1 MKGYKAFNKGM
12 ICLGKQYKENEIFE
26 EDKAEICKCGMH
38 FCKEPL
44 DVLNYYPLVNEDG
57 EISEFAEV
65 EALDEC
71 LTDDDE
77 KYCTK
82 KLKINGKIDFAKL
95 VQIAVNFDYSKLEKV
110 KDTDIKNDNGGDYA
124 KIGSSGDYA
133 KIGSSGDYAQIGS
146 SGDYA
151 KIGSSGD
158 YAKIG
163 SSGDYAQI
171 GSSGGSAQIGSSGD
185 YTQIGS
191 SGDYAKIGSSGVF
204 AQIGSSGDYA
214 KIGSSGGSAKIGSS
228 GGFAQI
234 GSSGDYTQIGSSGD
248 YAKIGSSGGS
258 AQVNSTGEDSV
269 IMCAGCNSIA
279 KAKKGSWITLAEW
292 EYDEKKG
299 RYVPINVVTKKVNGR
314 TIKEDTYYKLVDG
327 KFVEV

>member
-110 KDTDIKNDNGGDYA
+110 KDTDIKNDNG
-124 KIGSSGDYA
+124 
-133 KIGSSGDYAQIGS
+133 
-146 SGDYA
+146 
-151 KIGSSGD
+151 
-158 YAKIG
+158 
-163 SSGDYAQI
+163 
-171 GSSGGSAQIGSSGD
+171 
-185 YTQIGS
+185 
-191 SGDYAKIGSSGVF
+191 GDYAKIGSSGVF